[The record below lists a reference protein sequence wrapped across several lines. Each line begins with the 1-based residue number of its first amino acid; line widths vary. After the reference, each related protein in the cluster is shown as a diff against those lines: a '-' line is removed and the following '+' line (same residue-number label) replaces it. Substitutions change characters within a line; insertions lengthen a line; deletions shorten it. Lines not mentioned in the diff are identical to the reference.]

1 MRLFVVAVLA
11 ASLLTVSACT
21 NGGTGNSTAGEGA
34 PAIVT
39 PTPAPTTAPTP
50 FGGKGQL
57 VFRPGSVDR
66 APPDVK
72 IPKQAGSGGVIISP
86 ALYGNYATR
95 FYKGHTL
102 LFADNDEFLVARDP
116 LPMNAN
122 GHVVADDSLVLFS
135 VPKFGLCWYLK
146 EHEPRQYVVT
156 SPVNAGA
163 QTRSPMMIE
172 AVDGSLVIVT
182 KLPFCQATP

>member
-95 FYKGHTL
+95 FYKGHT
-102 LFADNDEFLVARDP
+102 V
-116 LPMNAN
+116 
-122 GHVVADDSLVLFS
+122 
-135 VPKFGLCWYLK
+135 
-146 EHEPRQYVVT
+146 
-156 SPVNAGA
+156 A